1 MSEDVMKVS
10 VKQMVE
16 NFKFKQVCGDEESLD
31 NRFVMVSDVNRPG
44 LELTGYPFETNPRR
58 IVIIGEKEQMY
69 LAKLSD
75 DVVYERFEQLTDEQ
89 TPFILVTHGNKVP
102 NGLAKKASEKN
113 FPVFVTNAP
122 TYRVVADITV
132 YLDEKLAPVV
142 NIHGVLLSI
151 YGTGVLVTGESGMG
165 KSEVALEMISKGH
178 VIISDDRVDIKKV
191 GEHLMGEAPILLK
204 GFLEIR
210 GIGIINVPRMFGS
223 SKVSDTAR
231 IDLVVHFEPF
241 DKNREYTRV
250 GVEVNQYQEILGVPV
265 PKITIPV
272 TAGRSM
278 GTLLESAVSQF
289 KLKEAGYDS
298 AKEFEEL
305 VYDFIKS
312 QDVQKGV
319 K

>member
-1 MSEDVMKVS
+1 MSEDITKVS
-10 VKQMVE
+10 VKELVDS
-16 NFKFKQVCGDEESLD
+16 FKINQVCGDENSL
-31 NRFVMVSDVNRPG
+31 NGRFVYVCDVNRPG
-44 LELTGYPFETNPRR
+44 LELSGYRFETNPRR
-58 IVIIGEKEQMY
+58 IVIIGEKEQQY
-69 LAKLSD
+69 LSELTD
-75 DVVYERFEQLTDEQ
+75 QQVYDRFEQLTDDL
-89 TPFILVTHGNKVP
+89 TPFILITHGNAVP
-102 NGLAKKASEKN
+102 KGLVKKANEKN
-113 FPVFVTNAP
+113 FPVFVTDAP
-122 TYRVVADITV
+122 SYRIIADLTM

-151 YGTGVLVTGESGMG
+151 FGIGVLVTGESGMG
-165 KSEVALEMISKGH
+165 KSEVALEMIKKGH

-191 GEHLMGEAPILLK
+191 GHKLVGFAPFLLK

-223 SKVSDTAR
+223 SKVNDSSNV
-231 IDLVVHFEPF
+231 DLVVHFEPF

-250 GVEVNQYQEILGVPV
+250 GVEINQYQEILGLSI

-298 AKEFEEL
+298 AKEFEAK

-312 QDVQKGV
+312 QDEQKGV
-319 K
+319 